1 MYDNWAANMTVVLA
15 TAAAVALCIIVHY
28 EGLLYTTRDLQRT
41 RGRQRS
47 KLLHA
52 IFSML
57 GLHIIEIWI
66 FGLIVWGLLH
76 WPACGQLYLLGK
88 LEASPLLL
96 DSIYLSAV
104 TYTTVGFGDIVPVGP
119 VRFVTGTEALT
130 GFLLIGW
137 SASFTYLEMERF
149 WKTS

>member
-1 MYDNWAANMTVVLA
+1 MYDNWAANFTVVLA
-15 TAAAVALCIIVHY
+15 TAAAVALCIVVHY

-47 KLLHA
+47 KLLYA
-52 IFSML
+52 IYSML
-57 GLHIIEIWI
+57 GLPIIEIWI

-76 WPACGQLYLLGK
+76 WPACGQLLLLGK
-88 LEASPLLL
+88 LEAPPLLL

-149 WKTS
+149 WKAG